1 MTHTAAPSLSVVVA
15 TYEWPAALDV
25 VLRALSEQRG
35 ALFDVVIADDGS
47 GEETA
52 EVVRRWRSRFEL
64 EHVWQPND
72 RFRKARLLNRAAL
85 ATRGDYLVFLDGDCL
100 PRVGYVD
107 AIRRAAVPGWFVAS
121 KRLHLS
127 PQLSERIVAGSLEV
141 WRWSSLR
148 WAVSAPRELVTSTHR
163 QANRPG
169 VLFPLRDRGRP
180 WRPRGT
186 GFRPPY
192 NGYGYTFGVLRSD
205 LERVNGFDM
214 RFGGWD
220 GEDVDIAERLLAVGL
235 SCGWPGPAA
244 SVFHLWHADRKQPA
258 NRIPRE
264 PRAVE
269 AREGLRELVAEFAAQ
284 ESANRVAASSES
296 NEPV

>member
-1 MTHTAAPSLSVVVA
+1 MTHAVAPSLSVIVA
-15 TYEWPAALDV
+15 TYEWPTALDV

-35 ALFDVVIADDGS
+35 ASFDVVVADDGS
-47 GEETA
+47 GAETA
-52 EVVRRWRSRFEL
+52 DVVRRWRSRFEL
-64 EHVWQPND
+64 EHVWQPNN
-72 RFRKARLLNRAAL
+72 RFQKAQLLNRAAL
-85 ATRGDYLVFLDGDCL
+85 AARGDYLVFLDGDCV
-100 PRVGYVD
+100 PRVGYAD
-107 AIRRAAVPGWFVAS
+107 AIRRAALPGWFVAS

-127 PQLSERIVAGSLEV
+127 PRLSERILAGSLEV
-141 WRWSSLR
+141 WRWSSLH
-148 WAVSAPRELVTSTHR
+148 WAVSAPRELVISTHR

-180 WRPRGT
+180 WRPRGS

-192 NGYGYTFGVLRSD
+192 NGYGYTFGVGRSD
-205 LERVNGFDM
+205 FETVNGFDM

-220 GEDVDIAERLLAVGL
+220 GEDVDIAERLLAAGL

-264 PRAVE
+264 TGAVE
-269 AREGLRELVAEFAAQ
+269 AVEGLRELSAELADQ
-284 ESANRVAASSES
+284 ETAKRVTSSSSSSE
-296 NEPV
+296 PV

>member
-1 MTHTAAPSLSVVVA
+1 MTGTAPRHLSVVVA
-15 TYEWPAALDV
+15 TYEWPSALDI

-35 ALFDVVIADDGS
+35 APFDVVVADDGS
-47 GEETA
+47 GDETA
-52 EVVRRWRSRFEL
+52 AVVRRWQSRFEL

-85 ATRGDYLVFLDGDCL
+85 AARGDYLVFLDGDCV
-100 PRVGYVD
+100 PRIGYAE
-107 AIRRAAVPGWFVAS
+107 AIRRAALPGWFVAS

-127 PQLSERIVAGSLEV
+127 PQLSRRILAGSLEV

-148 WAVSAPRELVTSTHR
+148 WAMSAPRELVTSTHR

-169 VLFPLRDRGRP
+169 VLLPIRDRGRP
-180 WRPRGT
+180 WRPRGS

-205 LERVNGFDM
+205 FERVNGFDM

-220 GEDVDIAERLLAVGL
+220 GEDVDIAERLLSAGL
-235 SCGWPGPAA
+235 SCGWPGPAS
-244 SVFHLWHADRKQPA
+244 SVFHLWHADRKKPA

-264 PRAVE
+264 PGAVE
-269 AREGLRELVAEFAAQ
+269 AREGLRELVAELAAQ
-284 ESANRVAASSES
+284 ETANRVTSSSASSE
-296 NEPV
+296 PV

>member
-1 MTHTAAPSLSVVVA
+1 MRSTAAPSLSVIVA

-25 VLRALSEQRG
+25 VLRALSEQEG
-35 ALFDVVIADDGS
+35 ARFDVVIADDGS

-52 EVVRRWRSRFEL
+52 EVVGHWRSRFEL
-64 EHVWQPND
+64 EHVWQLND
-72 RFRKARLLNRAAL
+72 RFRKARLLNQAAL
-85 ATRGDYLVFLDGDCL
+85 AARGDYLVFLDGDCL
-100 PRVGYVD
+100 PRVGYAD
-107 AIRRAAVPGWFVAS
+107 AIRRAALSGWFVAS

-127 PQLSERIVAGSLEV
+127 PQFSERIVAGSLEV